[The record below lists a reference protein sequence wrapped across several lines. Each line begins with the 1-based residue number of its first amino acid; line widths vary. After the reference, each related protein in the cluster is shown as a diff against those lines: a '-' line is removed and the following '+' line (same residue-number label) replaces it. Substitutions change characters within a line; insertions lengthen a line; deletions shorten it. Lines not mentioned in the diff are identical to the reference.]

1 MRFEILK
8 SRNGQFYWHIKSA
21 NGQVLAAS
29 ETYTAKQSAV
39 HAIDVV
45 RSRRVTYQVW
55 QSPRDRRYFWHIK
68 AGNGE
73 ILASSQGYSSHAA
86 ASQTADN
93 VRRGAPSA
101 RVLDLTISRAA

>member
-45 RSRRVTYQVW
+45 RGRRVTYQVW
-55 QSPRDRRYFWHIK
+55 QSPRDLRHYWHIK
-68 AGNGE
+68 AANGE
-73 ILASSQGYSSHAA
+73 ILASSQGYSSRIA
-86 ASQTADN
+86 ASLTADT
-93 VRRGAPSA
+93 VRRSASSAPA
-101 RVLDLTISRAA
+101 RDLTIRRAA